1 MKRKYIL
8 SAGTIGIV
16 LMMLGQLCFAI
27 NDTLVKEIVI
37 DSQKNMSVVN
47 VIFLRGII
55 TTLFIFLY
63 LKYYEKKNI
72 ISIFKIKKYHQR
84 GVFEVLTAI
93 CFFTGLILLP
103 VAEVYTLLMT
113 NPFFVTICGIS
124 NLFEI
129 SRSINFPLRV
139 FLLNFWV
146 TEILSPKDITL
157 GSRNIEYPLML

>member
-63 LKYYEKKNI
+63 LKYYEKKKHN
-72 ISIFKIKKYHQR
+72 KYLQ
-84 GVFEVLTAI
+84 
-93 CFFTGLILLP
+93 
-103 VAEVYTLLMT
+103 
-113 NPFFVTICGIS
+113 N
-124 NLFEI
+124 
-129 SRSINFPLRV
+129 
-139 FLLNFWV
+139 
-146 TEILSPKDITL
+146 
-157 GSRNIEYPLML
+157 